1 MNKYEL
7 LNEIGDG
14 TFGIVYEGI
23 NKETKEKVAIKK
35 LKEKFRSLEDC
46 LSKIEVRV
54 LEKLDHENIVQL
66 LEVIREKN
74 GDASYIFEYCDCN
87 LYEFIDNHSKNQK
100 LIPENII
107 RDIVFQI
114 TKGIKF
120 MHLNQYFHRDL
131 KPENILLIL
140 NNYNFN
146 DTNNN
151 NVGQIKVKI
160 ADFGTSKKI
169 QMANVFPMT
178 DYVCTRW
185 YRAPECVLRS
195 DNYDEKIDIWAIG
208 CIMAELYNLSPIF
221 PGENEFDQIHQI
233 LKILGT
239 PTRGKWPWGYEQAES
254 LGIQL
259 PVYYKKDFKKILKFI
274 SNEGVNLLNEIFQY
288 DASKRPSA
296 SKILNHPYFR
306 NTEKMILNIAP
317 IDLRSSYRKSAILNK
332 IDSNKSRNSVI
343 NSKDSDKSNDKNNM
357 STNNKPEINKIN
369 KKNNK

>member
-120 MHLNQYFHRDL
+120 MLMRC
-131 KPENILLIL
+131 KLI
-140 NNYNFN
+140 
-146 DTNNN
+146 
-151 NVGQIKVKI
+151 G
-160 ADFGTSKKI
+160 
-169 QMANVFPMT
+169 
-178 DYVCTRW
+178 
-185 YRAPECVLRS
+185 
-195 DNYDEKIDIWAIG
+195 
-208 CIMAELYNLSPIF
+208 
-221 PGENEFDQIHQI
+221 
-233 LKILGT
+233 
-239 PTRGKWPWGYEQAES
+239 
-254 LGIQL
+254 
-259 PVYYKKDFKKILKFI
+259 
-274 SNEGVNLLNEIFQY
+274 
-288 DASKRPSA
+288 
-296 SKILNHPYFR
+296 
-306 NTEKMILNIAP
+306 
-317 IDLRSSYRKSAILNK
+317 
-332 IDSNKSRNSVI
+332 
-343 NSKDSDKSNDKNNM
+343 
-357 STNNKPEINKIN
+357 
-369 KKNNK
+369 